1 MILTM
6 TFLKKLTKA
15 DFYLPLLLSLAFPF
29 VGYAK
34 VFDKV
39 AAKIN
44 TEIVT
49 LSSVEERA
57 DILRGKY
64 SQSPVS
70 IPEEELLKEALNMI
84 IDEKLQLQEG
94 KKLGFIVDE
103 EAIDAAMKDIEQKNG
118 LQEGQLVQMLER
130 EGRSLTSYR
139 NHIRDQILVSKIS
152 RFEIGNRVKVSDKE
166 INKYYRNHQKEFWQ
180 DGKVRARHI
189 LFIAERNS
197 SETNRR
203 AKLQQAKKVL
213 DELHKGKDFAE
224 LAMEYSEDVSASDG
238 GDVGFVVRGKMV
250 REFEEAVFSLKPG
263 QISDIVET
271 EYGYHIIKV
280 EEVVTGKT
288 LTLKDAKERISQIL
302 AMEKQKQGYDD
313 WMGELKKAAY
323 IEVNLFSEP
332 DKNKSVISADVET
345 RDIKKRKNKIR
356 QKAKRKLSS
365 KNDSRQQDLQ
375 KKWEEMYKSVEK
387 SKLESEGEENSDLKS
402 LEEKLKHIK
411 KLRNQGRI
419 SEEQYQER
427 KEKLLNRF

>member
-6 TFLKKLTKA
+6 SFLKKLTKA
-15 DFYLPLLLSLAFPF
+15 GFVLPLILSLALFPL
-29 VGYAK
+29 VVYAK

-57 DILRGKY
+57 NLLRQKY
-64 SQSPVS
+64 ARSPVS

-84 IDEKLQLQEG
+84 VDERLMLQEG

-103 EAIDAAMKDIEQKNG
+103 DSIDAAMKDIAQKNG
-118 LQEGQLVQMLER
+118 LQEGQLEQMLER
-130 EGRSLTSYR
+130 EGRSLSSYR
-139 NHIRDQILVSKIS
+139 NHIRDQILVSKIT
-152 RFEIGNRVKVSDKE
+152 RFEINNRVKVSDKE
-166 INKYYRNHQKEFWQ
+166 VNQYYRTHQKEFWE

-189 LFIAERNS
+189 LFIAERSS
-197 SETNRR
+197 SETNRK

-213 DELHKGKDFAE
+213 KEIRKGKDFAE

-250 REFEEAVFSLKPG
+250 REFEEAVFNLKPG

-280 EEVVTGKT
+280 EEVVSGKT
-288 LTLKDAKERISQIL
+288 LTLKDAKERVSAIL
-302 AMEKQKQGYDD
+302 AMEKQKQGYQD
-313 WMGELKKAAY
+313 WMGELKKAAF

-332 DKNKSVISADVET
+332 DKNKSLVSMDVE
-345 RDIKKRKNKIR
+345 KKKTSNRIR
-356 QKAKRKLSS
+356 TKKKLSS
-365 KNDSRQQDLQ
+365 ENDSRQQNLQ

-387 SKLESEGEENSDLKS
+387 SKLKSEDKEYSRIES

-411 KLRNQGRI
+411 KLRDQG
-419 SEEQYQER
+419 SMTEQEYQDR
-427 KEKLLNRF
+427 KEKLLNRL